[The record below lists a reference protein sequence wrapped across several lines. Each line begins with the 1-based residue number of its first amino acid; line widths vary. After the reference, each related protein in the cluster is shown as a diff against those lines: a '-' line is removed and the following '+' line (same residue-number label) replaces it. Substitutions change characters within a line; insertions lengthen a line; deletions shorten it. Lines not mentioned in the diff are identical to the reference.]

1 VLKDLF
7 IFTVNECC
15 LHLLFV
21 LFILMLQAIKQ
32 MYVLVFGLDVLG
44 NPFGILRGLA
54 TGIEDLFYEPYQGA
68 IQGPE
73 EFAEGLALGVRSLL
87 GHAVGK
93 SSLIKVEII
102 CTVFMLLMM
111 CTTTHCGTKYIF

>member
-1 VLKDLF
+1 
-7 IFTVNECC
+7 
-15 LHLLFV
+15 
-21 LFILMLQAIKQ
+21 

-54 TGIEDLFYEPYQGA
+54 TGVEDLFYEPYLGA

-73 EFAEGLALGVRSLL
+73 EFAEGLALGVRSLV

-93 SSLIKVEII
+93 TSLVDVQ
-102 CTVFMLLMM
+102 TVFVTW
-111 CTTTHCGTKYIF
+111 CRYGDDVGSTTEENSSIFT